1 MKTSWVQSGPRYH
14 YSIEITK
21 SLDTSLE
28 HEPVE
33 SVVVVEDLP
42 GGDVVAVET
51 VWGEDVIRGRR
62 EAEDVV
68 AHVVETQVNIPLVLN
83 HMQEDQFD
91 FPLTVRAD
99 QAITDAVSNQRTLSS
114 TSSMIRGICC
124 KSELVGPF
132 WKEILFP
139 VPSAMNSSS
148 DLTSNGYV
156 VGKDILSPIFHLVSA
171 YFNNTCRRCR

>member
-1 MKTSWVQSGPRYH
+1 MCPTGSQRIPRCLDP
-14 YSIEITK
+14 IEISR

-33 SVVVVEDLP
+33 SIVVVEDLP
-42 GGDVVAVET
+42 GGDVVTVET
-51 VWGEDVIRGRR
+51 IRGGRVRGRR

-83 HMQEDQFD
+83 HMREDQFD
-91 FPLTVRAD
+91 FPLPGRN
-99 QAITDAVSNQRTLSS
+99 QAINAVSNQRTLSS
-114 TSSMIRGICC
+114 TSSMMRGIGC

-148 DLTSNGYV
+148 DL
-156 VGKDILSPIFHLVSA
+156 KMMFM
-171 YFNNTCRRCR
+171 

>member
-1 MKTSWVQSGPRYH
+1 MQSGPRYL
-14 YSIEITK
+14 YPIEITK
-21 SLDTSLE
+21 PLDTSLE

-83 HMQEDQFD
+83 HMREDQFD
-91 FPLTVRAD
+91 FPFPVRAN
-99 QAITDAVSNQRTLSS
+99 QARQSLLYRINAR
-114 TSSMIRGICC
+114 
-124 KSELVGPF
+124 F
-132 WKEILFP
+132 
-139 VPSAMNSSS
+139 
-148 DLTSNGYV
+148 
-156 VGKDILSPIFHLVSA
+156 
-171 YFNNTCRRCR
+171 RRPPP